1 MNVLNQYITFLK
13 EYKKLLERGVKDVL
27 NSNVSSNFI
36 WNDEID
42 SFINAG
48 ICESTLTEI
57 FTSKFKKHPLI
68 FSLEKPLKPNINIPS
83 KFVGIIEFNE
93 AKNKFESVN
102 DDEEELQGFQY
113 STEGKTEIEKLKK
126 FKKNKEVYS
135 KLYRAYNDIK
145 NDSNLEIVLSVGF
158 VQYSKLN
165 NNGNLSKT
173 NQHLFHF
180 PLSLDIDS
188 NNIVKISFSDLE
200 NPYADFFFLNN
211 TPIEKGELSKIIA
224 KFEKSIE
231 ENGYECIF
239 ENYFKDLIA
248 KSIQKISSNS
258 EFENSIYRPESDHF
272 REDYFKI
279 SFSPAINI
287 KQRKPRFFEKL
298 TDSIIK
304 YSEENEVEAQLFNL
318 LVRNPESSGNN
329 SYTKPNYFKD
339 ELFETHKAEAK
350 NLNGEEDFSVFFP
363 LAFNKEQKQIYE
375 NYLKNRLT
383 VVTGPP
389 GTGKSHTIVNILCSL
404 LAQGKRVLVTAQ
416 TDKALESLLDKI
428 PETFDDLI
436 FTKIQLETNQ
446 NRFSLEKSIG
456 NISKI
461 LTDNF
466 YLNVESKIEEL
477 DNLKAEYI
485 KLKSEIIQALEKEY
499 AQIRINDS
507 FNGLRSYQII
517 EKFESKDSREWNWIQ
532 DELTNDELSNFEL
545 IRQEILKYKELSDT
559 EIRYS
564 NSLDIDVP
572 TVLGKLEHFDFKNFL
587 LLQENYNQQLNH
599 LGLTEYSKD
608 EVLKIQL
615 DKIADITNEFSNSDI
630 VLKNIKG
637 IEQLQKQINSRIS
650 QENLTANK
658 TFSDFTQNGTKYLLD
673 IETYLSFTENG
684 KAGFLTRL
692 ANSNFKQVSY
702 LEQFTINGKKC
713 NNRSEILQLKSLI
726 ENLIIINNDFN
737 LLQQNGYSF
746 SFDDNSNLPE
756 KCKVLNEILKKV
768 EVNKNVVSQIQFNSD
783 FISLSEYSQVDL
795 FNIEE
800 LSRKAILLKRDF
812 EKLQNL
818 NDKLN
823 GKKQTLQNI
832 SIAIEQSTIKGIF
845 SEFLPVN
852 KIDDVQKFEQLKG
865 KFLETAKQIEIE
877 QTFIN
882 LKKSLK
888 NILPNT
894 FKSLKNVSNHYILKE
909 NFEFASANKF
919 IKQNEFIDLQKCKEE
934 LSFINKKIFQVK
946 CDILFDLAKSN
957 FKNKFGKDEVDAF
970 INLLEEYK
978 YNLSQSV
985 RKIRNQTQYQILTR
999 KNSIDIS
1006 KRLSCWVMKFNDVL
1020 NSVGSEPEIF
1030 DCIIV
1035 DEASQLDFNSLILS
1049 YYAENM
1055 IIVGDDKQTSPSSL
1069 TGADGNDFESIKN
1082 KHLKFL
1088 GANALHIKSDNS
1100 LFMLSKMVAGTSN
1113 LTLREHFRCVPEIIE
1128 FSKREFYDNSL
1139 RPLKQ
1144 INSNRLPPKATFFV
1158 ENAFTEDK
1166 IVHKEIEEI
1175 KKLLQ
1180 KILKDDQYANKS
1192 IGVVSLGLTKHT
1204 EKLKDIKEDLAN
1216 EFGKEKI
1223 DKHKLIIEDSPKF
1236 QGDERDVMIVS
1247 LGVALDFQKL
1257 KVNQNAKPR
1266 AIITDQDERKKI
1278 NVALSRAKEQMILFH
1293 SVKTEHLQ
1301 SNDFRNKILT
1311 FFNEEMKP
1319 IEPLKIDDYN
1329 IERFR
1334 HNVPEPFDSWFEYD
1348 IVKALIENGYSYIQ
1362 PQYKVK
1368 EDETFFNPRTEKE
1381 SRVNFKLDLVVHNNG
1396 KMIAIEC
1403 DGDPFHSLPEDVA
1416 YDIERQEF
1424 LERVGWKVYRVL
1436 YSAFKR
1442 NPLEEIEK
1450 IIDFIEKNTK
1460 KDKSIVIQQPIKV
1473 SENKLDDSQVDDNF
1487 ADISPIHQKKTKK
1500 DKSVINQQPVI
1511 VNETSENKL
1520 DDNEDDN
1527 SIVGS
1532 PLHISY
1538 IDKLENEIYK
1548 SNNGNPLKANDNNH
1562 KSIIDTREEDLEK
1575 SNQVDL
1581 FSDGSI
1587 LCYFNLFGN
1596 GKYKL
1601 QSAANY
1607 DALFSLPIYNTS
1619 KKGFLLQCY
1628 DNGCVNKV
1636 YIESLLEK
1644 KTDHLY
1650 SNGKYPT
1657 ANLIYC
1663 KIIEKDCLIG
1673 IKIKKRE
1680 DILFKIHRT
1689 INITNREQTHLKGY
1703 KVVYDKNFKLEY
1715 IILPNDLIEGAK
1727 RLVFESFAANGKS
1740 VYNKYYNEEWLN
1752 IKKFFPNLDKMI

>member
-27 NSNVSSNFI
+27 NSTVSSNFI
-36 WNDEID
+36 WIDEIEH
-42 SFINAG
+42 FIESG
-48 ICESTLTEI
+48 ICESTLIDI
-57 FTSKFKKHPLI
+57 FSSKFKRQSLV
-68 FSLEKPLKPNINIPS
+68 FSLQKPYKPNIQIPNR
-83 KFVGIIEFNE
+83 FLEIIEFDE
-93 AKNKFESVN
+93 AKNKFESIN
-102 DDEEELQGFQY
+102 GDEEELVGFQN
-113 STEGKTEIEKLKK
+113 STEGKIEIEKLKK
-126 FKKNKEVYS
+126 FKKNKETYS

-145 NDSNLEIVLSVGF
+145 NDSNLEIVLSLGF
-158 VQYSKLN
+158 IQYSKFN

-188 NNIVKISFSDLE
+188 NNVVKISFSDLE

-211 TPIEKGELSKIIA
+211 TPIEKEVLSNIIDRFEERITEL
-224 KFEKSIE
+224 
-231 ENGYECIF
+231 GYEYIF
-239 ENYFKDLIA
+239 ESEFKDLIA

-258 EFENSIYRPESDHF
+258 EFESSIYKPENDHF
-272 REDYFKI
+272 REDYFKVL
-279 SFSPAINI
+279 FSPAINI

-304 YSEENEVEAQLFNL
+304 HSEENEIEAKLFNL

-339 ELFETHKAEAK
+339 ELFETYKDKAK
-350 NLNGEEDFSVFFP
+350 SLNGEEDFSVFFP
-363 LAFNKEQKQIYE
+363 LPFNKEQKQIYE

-466 YLNVESKIEEL
+466 YLNVETKIEEL
-477 DNLKAEYI
+477 DNLKAEYV
-485 KLKSEIIQALEKEY
+485 KLKSEIIRALEKEY
-499 AQIRINDS
+499 LKYNLNDT
-507 FNGLRSYQII
+507 FKDLRAYQIV
-517 EKFESKDSREWNWIQ
+517 EKFESKESEEWNWIQ
-532 DELTNDELSNFEL
+532 DELSSEAISNFDV
-545 IRQEILKYKELSDT
+545 IKDEIFKYKQLVGT
-559 EIRYS
+559 EIRY
-564 NSLDIDVP
+564 NNVINIDIS
-572 TVLGKLEHFDFKNFL
+572 TILMNLEGFDFKNFL
-587 LLQENYNQQLNH
+587 SIQEQYIKQLNY
-599 LGLTEYSKD
+599 LGLNEYSKD
-608 EVLKIQL
+608 KVLKIQL
-615 DKIADITNEFSNSDI
+615 ENITKVANEFSNSDI
-630 VLKNIKG
+630 VLKNIK
-637 IEQLQKQINSRIS
+637 ELENLQKQINNRFT
-650 QENLTANK
+650 QENITVNKSFSNLTE
-658 TFSDFTQNGTKYLLD
+658 NGTKYLLD
-673 IETYLSFTENG
+673 IETYLSFAENG
-684 KAGFLTRL
+684 KAGFFTKLT
-692 ANSNFKQVSY
+692 NSNFKQVSY

-713 NNRSEILQLKSLI
+713 NTKTEILQLKSVI
-726 ENLIIINNDFN
+726 ENLIIISKNFT
-737 LLQQNGYSF
+737 LLKQNGFSF
-746 SFDDNSNLPE
+746 SYDDNSNLYE
-756 KCKVLNEILKKV
+756 KSLVLKEVLKKI
-768 EVNKNVVSQIQFNSD
+768 ETNKEVVSKIQFNAD
-783 FISLSEYSQVDL
+783 FINFSEYTQINL
-795 FNIEE
+795 FDIDN
-800 LSRKAILLKRDF
+800 LSKKAISFKDDIDKLGRINHQLIEKLEVLKNIDSIIQQSLLKN
-812 EKLQNL
+812 E
-818 NDKLN
+818 
-823 GKKQTLQNI
+823 
-832 SIAIEQSTIKGIF
+832 F
-845 SEFLPVN
+845 SKFLPVE
-852 KIDDVQKFEQLKG
+852 KIENVQDFELLKN
-865 KFLETAKQIEIE
+865 KFLEIGNQIEIE
-877 QTFIN
+877 QTFLN
-882 LKKSLK
+882 LKKYFRDL
-888 NILPNT
+888 LPNT
-894 FKSLKNVSNHYILKE
+894 FDSLNNVPNHYILKE
-909 NFEFASANKF
+909 NFEYAFANKF

-946 CDILFDLAKSN
+946 CDILFDLARSN
-957 FKNKFGKDEVDAF
+957 FKNKFEKDEVDAF
-970 INLLEEYK
+970 INLLEAYK

-1020 NSVGSEPEIF
+1020 NSVGNEPEIF

-1144 INSNRLPPKATFFV
+1144 INSNRLNPKETFFV
-1158 ENAFTEDK
+1158 KDAFAEEK
-1166 IVHKEIEEI
+1166 IVHKEVQEI
-1175 KKLLQ
+1175 KKFLQ
-1180 KILKDDQYANKS
+1180 RILNDDQYANKT
-1192 IGVVSLGLTKHT
+1192 IGVVSLGTVNHT

-1257 KVNQNAKPR
+1257 KENQNAKPR
-1266 AIITDQDERKKI
+1266 AIISSQDEFKKI

-1293 SVKTEHLQ
+1293 SVKSEHLQ
-1301 SNDFRNKILT
+1301 SNDFRNRILT
-1311 FFNEEMKP
+1311 FFNDEVKP
-1319 IEPLKIDDYN
+1319 IQPLQIDDYN
-1329 IERFR
+1329 IVRFR

-1348 IVKALIENGYSYIQ
+1348 IAKALIKNGYSYIQ
-1362 PQYKVK
+1362 PQYNVK
-1368 EDETFFNPRTEKE
+1368 EPELFYNHKLGKQ
-1381 SRVNFKLDLVVHNNG
+1381 VYINFKIDLVVHNNG

-1442 NPLEEIEK
+1442 SPQEEIEK

-1460 KDKSIVIQQPIKV
+1460 KDNSLIIQQSIQVREV
-1473 SENKLDDSQVDDNF
+1473 SENEYDDYEEADDNF
-1487 ADISPIHQKKTKK
+1487 
-1500 DKSVINQQPVI
+1500 SVH
-1511 VNETSENKL
+1511 K
-1520 DDNEDDN
+1520 
-1527 SIVGS
+1527 
-1532 PLHISY
+1532 SY
-1538 IDKLENEIYK
+1538 IDILEDEIHIPNNRNI
-1548 SNNGNPLKANDNNH
+1548 SNGSINNH
-1562 KSIIDTREEDLEK
+1562 RHKSFIDTIEEDLAK

-1581 FSDGSI
+1581 FSDETKI
-1587 LCYFNLFGN
+1587 LCYFNLFN
-1596 GKYKL
+1596 DNTYKI
-1601 QSAANY
+1601 QEIADESS
-1607 DALFSLPIYNTS
+1607 LFSLPIEEKYKN
-1619 KKGFLLQCY
+1619 GFLLQCY
-1628 DNGCVNKV
+1628 DNGRINKV
-1636 YIESLLEK
+1636 YVKSILDK
-1644 KTDHLY
+1644 RMDYHY
-1650 SNGKYPT
+1650 SNGKNPNAKILYLK
-1657 ANLIYC
+1657 LIEEDS
-1663 KIIEKDCLIG
+1663 IIAL
-1673 IKIKKRE
+1673 KIKRDE
-1680 DILFKIHRT
+1680 ETFFKAHKTERIS
-1689 INITNREQTHLKGY
+1689 NRELLHLQGY
-1703 KVVYDKNFKLEY
+1703 KVVYQNADSIEY
-1715 IILPNDLIEGAK
+1715 KILPKNIYQDIQ
-1727 RLVFESFAANGKS
+1727 RLVFTSFTAEGKS
-1740 VYNKYYNEEWLN
+1740 VFNNYYENEWNIIKRFIPKLN
-1752 IKKFFPNLDKMI
+1752 E

>member
-36 WNDEID
+36 WNNEVD
-42 SFINAG
+42 SFIDAG
-48 ICESTLTEI
+48 ICESTLPNI
-57 FTSKFKKHPLI
+57 FTSKFAKQALI
-68 FSLEKPLKPNINIPS
+68 FSLEKPLKPNICIPN
-83 KFVGIIEFNE
+83 KFIGIIEFDE
-93 AKNKFESVN
+93 AKNKFESLN
-102 DDEEELQGFQY
+102 GDDEELQGFQS

-188 NNIVKISFSDLE
+188 NNVVKISFSELE

-211 TPIEKGELSKIIA
+211 TPIEKEVLSNIIDRFDERITEL
-224 KFEKSIE
+224 
-231 ENGYECIF
+231 GYEFVF
-239 ENYFKDLIA
+239 ENDFKELIS

-304 YSEENEVEAQLFNL
+304 HSEENEIEAKLFNL

-339 ELFETHKAEAK
+339 ELFETYKDKAK
-350 NLNGEEDFSVFFP
+350 SLNGEEDFSVFFP
-363 LAFNKEQKQIYE
+363 LPFNKEQKQIYE

-428 PETFDDLI
+428 PEIFDDLI

-466 YLNVESKIEEL
+466 HLNVESKIEEL

-485 KLKSEIIQALEKEY
+485 NLKSKIIQALEKEY
-499 AQIRINDS
+499 TQIRINDS
-507 FNGLRSYQII
+507 FNGLRAYQIV
-517 EKFESKDSREWNWIQ
+517 EKFESKNSEEWNWIQ

-559 EIRYS
+559 KIRYS
-564 NSLDIDVP
+564 NSLNIDIS
-572 TVLGKLEHFDFKNFL
+572 TVLDELENFDFKNFL
-587 LLQENYNQQLNH
+587 TLQENYNKQLNH
-599 LGLTEYSKD
+599 LRLTEHSKD
-608 EVLKIQL
+608 KVLKIKL
-615 DKIADITNEFSNSDI
+615 EKVIDIASEFSTSDI
-630 VLKNIKG
+630 VLKNIKEL
-637 IEQLQKQINSRIS
+637 EQLQKQINTHIS

-658 TFSDFTQNGTKYLLD
+658 TFSDLTLNGTKYLLD
-673 IETYLSFTENG
+673 IETYLSFAENG
-684 KAGFLTRL
+684 KAGILTRL

-702 LEQFTINGKKC
+702 LEYFTINGKKC
-713 NNRSEILQLKSLI
+713 NNKTEILQLKSLI
-726 ENLIIINNDFN
+726 ENLIVINNNFN
-737 LLQQNGYSF
+737 LLNQNGYLF
-746 SFDDNSNLPE
+746 SFNDNSNLLE
-756 KCKVLNEILKKV
+756 KCKVLNDVLKKV
-768 EVNKNVVSQIQFNSD
+768 EINKNVVSKIQFDSD
-783 FISLSEYSQVDL
+783 FINLSEYCQINL
-795 FNIEE
+795 FNIDE
-800 LSRKAILLKRDF
+800 LSRKAILLKEDF
-812 EKLQNL
+812 EKLQDL
-818 NDKLN
+818 NNKLTEQ
-823 GKKQTLQNI
+823 KQMLQNI
-832 SIAIEQSTIKGIF
+832 DSIIEQSTIKEIL
-845 SEFLPVN
+845 SNFLPVN
-852 KIDDVQKFEQLKG
+852 KIVDVQKFEQLKS
-865 KFLETAKQIEIE
+865 KFLEIGKQIEIE

-882 LKKSLK
+882 LKKYLK
-888 NILPNT
+888 NLLPNT
-894 FKSLKNVSNHYILKE
+894 FDSLNNVPNHYILKE
-909 NFEFASANKF
+909 NFEYAFANKF

-957 FKNKFGKDEVDAF
+957 FKNKFEKDEVDAF
-970 INLLEEYK
+970 INLLEAYK

-1020 NSVGSEPEIF
+1020 NSVGNEPEIF

-1035 DEASQLDFNSLILS
+1035 DEASQLDFNSLILG

-1144 INSNRLPPKATFFV
+1144 INSNRLNPKETFFV
-1158 ENAFTEDK
+1158 KDAFAEDK
-1166 IVHKEIEEI
+1166 IVHKEVQEI
-1175 KKLLQ
+1175 KKFLQ
-1180 KILKDDQYANKS
+1180 RILNDDQYANKS
-1192 IGVVSLGLTKHT
+1192 IGVVSLGTVNHT

-1257 KVNQNAKPR
+1257 KENQNAKPR
-1266 AIITDQDERKKI
+1266 AIISNQDEFKKI

-1293 SVKTEHLQ
+1293 SVKSEHLQ
-1301 SNDFRNKILT
+1301 SNDFRNRILT
-1311 FFNEEMKP
+1311 FFNDEVKP
-1319 IEPLKIDDYN
+1319 IQPLQIDDHN

-1348 IVKALIENGYSYIQ
+1348 IAKALIKNGYSYIQ
-1362 PQYKVK
+1362 PQYNVK
-1368 EDETFFNPRTEKE
+1368 EPELFYNHKLGKQ
-1381 SRVNFKLDLVVHNNG
+1381 VYINFQIDLVVHNNG

-1424 LERVGWKVYRVL
+1424 LERVGWNVYRVL

-1442 NPLEEIEK
+1442 SPQEEIEK

-1460 KDKSIVIQQPIKV
+1460 KDNSIIIQQSIQVREV
-1473 SENKLDDSQVDDNF
+1473 SENEFDDYEE
-1487 ADISPIHQKKTKK
+1487 A
-1500 DKSVINQQPVI
+1500 
-1511 VNETSENKL
+1511 
-1520 DDNEDDN
+1520 DDN
-1527 SIVGS
+1527 SFV
-1532 PLHISY
+1532 HKSY
-1538 IDKLENEIYK
+1538 IDILEDEIHIPNNRNI
-1548 SNNGNPLKANDNNH
+1548 SNGSINNH
-1562 KSIIDTREEDLEK
+1562 RHKSFIDTIEEDLAE

-1581 FSDGSI
+1581 FSDETKI
-1587 LCYFNLFGN
+1587 LCYFNLFN
-1596 GKYKL
+1596 DNTYKI
-1601 QSAANY
+1601 QEVADESS
-1607 DALFSLPIYNTS
+1607 LFSLPIEEKYKN
-1619 KKGFLLQCY
+1619 GFLLQCY
-1628 DNGCVNKV
+1628 DNGRINKV
-1636 YIESLLEK
+1636 YVKSILDK
-1644 KTDHLY
+1644 RMDYHY
-1650 SNGKYPT
+1650 SNGKNPNAKILYLK
-1657 ANLIYC
+1657 LIEEDS
-1663 KIIEKDCLIG
+1663 IIAL
-1673 IKIKKRE
+1673 KIKRDKE
-1680 DILFKIHRT
+1680 TVFKAHKTERIS
-1689 INITNREQTHLKGY
+1689 NRELLHLQGY
-1703 KVVYDKNFKLEY
+1703 KVVYQNTDSIEY
-1715 IILPNDLIEGAK
+1715 KILPKNIYQDIQ
-1727 RLVFESFAANGKS
+1727 RLVFTSFTAEGKS
-1740 VYNKYYNEEWLN
+1740 VFNNYYENEWNIIKQFIPKLN
-1752 IKKFFPNLDKMI
+1752 E

>member
-36 WNDEID
+36 WNNEVD
-42 SFINAG
+42 SFIDAG
-48 ICESTLTEI
+48 ICESTLPNI
-57 FTSKFKKHPLI
+57 FTSKFAKQALI
-68 FSLEKPLKPNINIPS
+68 FSLEKPLKPNICIPN
-83 KFVGIIEFNE
+83 KFIGIIEFDE
-93 AKNKFESVN
+93 AKNKFESLN
-102 DDEEELQGFQY
+102 GDDEELQGFQS

-188 NNIVKISFSDLE
+188 NNVVKISFSELE

-211 TPIEKGELSKIIA
+211 TPIEKEVLSNIIDRFDERITEL
-224 KFEKSIE
+224 
-231 ENGYECIF
+231 GYEFVF
-239 ENYFKDLIA
+239 ENDFKELIS

-304 YSEENEVEAQLFNL
+304 HSEENEIEAKLFNL

-339 ELFETHKAEAK
+339 ELFETYKDKAK
-350 NLNGEEDFSVFFP
+350 SLNGEEDFSVFFP
-363 LAFNKEQKQIYE
+363 LPFNKEQKQIYE

-428 PETFDDLI
+428 PEIFDDLI

-466 YLNVESKIEEL
+466 HLNVESKIEEL

-485 KLKSEIIQALEKEY
+485 NLKSKIIQALEKEY
-499 AQIRINDS
+499 TQIRINDS
-507 FNGLRSYQII
+507 FNGLRAYQIV
-517 EKFESKDSREWNWIQ
+517 EKFESKNSEEWNWIQ

-559 EIRYS
+559 KIRYS
-564 NSLDIDVP
+564 NSLNIDIS
-572 TVLGKLEHFDFKNFL
+572 TVLDELENFDFKNFL
-587 LLQENYNQQLNH
+587 TLQENYNKQLNH
-599 LGLTEYSKD
+599 LRLTEHSKD
-608 EVLKIQL
+608 KVLKIKL
-615 DKIADITNEFSNSDI
+615 EKVIDIASEFSTSDI
-630 VLKNIKG
+630 VLKNIKEL
-637 IEQLQKQINSRIS
+637 EQLQKQINTHIS

-658 TFSDFTQNGTKYLLD
+658 TFSDLTLNGTKYLLD
-673 IETYLSFTENG
+673 IETYLSFAENG
-684 KAGFLTRL
+684 KAGILTRL

-702 LEQFTINGKKC
+702 LEYFTINGKKC
-713 NNRSEILQLKSLI
+713 NNKTEILQLKSLI
-726 ENLIIINNDFN
+726 ENLIVINNNFN
-737 LLQQNGYSF
+737 LLNQNGYLF
-746 SFDDNSNLPE
+746 SFDDNSNLLE
-756 KCKVLNEILKKV
+756 KCKVLNDVLKKV
-768 EVNKNVVSQIQFNSD
+768 EINKNVVSKIQFDSD
-783 FISLSEYSQVDL
+783 FINLSEYCQINL
-795 FNIEE
+795 FNIDE
-800 LSRKAILLKRDF
+800 LSRKAILLKEDF
-812 EKLQNL
+812 EKLQDL
-818 NDKLN
+818 NNKLTEQ
-823 GKKQTLQNI
+823 KQMLQNI
-832 SIAIEQSTIKGIF
+832 DSIIEQSTIKEIL
-845 SEFLPVN
+845 SNFLPVN
-852 KIDDVQKFEQLKG
+852 KIDDVQKFEQLKS
-865 KFLETAKQIEIE
+865 KFLEIGKQIEIE

-882 LKKSLK
+882 LKKYLK
-888 NILPNT
+888 NLLPNT
-894 FKSLKNVSNHYILKE
+894 FDSLNNVPNHYILKE
-909 NFEFASANKF
+909 NFEYAFANKF

-957 FKNKFGKDEVDAF
+957 FKNKFEKDEVDAF
-970 INLLEEYK
+970 INLLEAYK

-1020 NSVGSEPEIF
+1020 NSVGNEPEIF

-1035 DEASQLDFNSLILS
+1035 DEASQLDFNSLILG

-1144 INSNRLPPKATFFV
+1144 INSNRLNPKETFFV
-1158 ENAFTEDK
+1158 KDAFAEDK
-1166 IVHKEIEEI
+1166 IVHKEVQEI
-1175 KKLLQ
+1175 KKFLQ
-1180 KILKDDQYANKS
+1180 RILNDDQYANKS
-1192 IGVVSLGLTKHT
+1192 IGVVSLGTVNHT

-1257 KVNQNAKPR
+1257 KENQNAKPR
-1266 AIITDQDERKKI
+1266 AIISNQDEFKKI

-1293 SVKTEHLQ
+1293 SVKSEHLQ
-1301 SNDFRNKILT
+1301 SNDFRNRILT
-1311 FFNEEMKP
+1311 FFNDEVKP
-1319 IEPLKIDDYN
+1319 IQPLQIDDHN

-1348 IVKALIENGYSYIQ
+1348 IAKALIKNGYSYIQ
-1362 PQYKVK
+1362 PQYNVK
-1368 EDETFFNPRTEKE
+1368 EPELFYNHKLGKQ
-1381 SRVNFKLDLVVHNNG
+1381 VYINFQIDLVVHNNG

-1403 DGDPFHSLPEDVA
+1403 DGDPFHSLPVDVA

-1424 LERVGWKVYRVL
+1424 LERVGWNVYRVL

-1442 NPLEEIEK
+1442 SPQEEIEK

-1460 KDKSIVIQQPIKV
+1460 KDNSIIIQQSIQVREV
-1473 SENKLDDSQVDDNF
+1473 SENEFDDYEE
-1487 ADISPIHQKKTKK
+1487 A
-1500 DKSVINQQPVI
+1500 
-1511 VNETSENKL
+1511 
-1520 DDNEDDN
+1520 DDN
-1527 SIVGS
+1527 SFV
-1532 PLHISY
+1532 HKSY
-1538 IDKLENEIYK
+1538 IDILEDEIHIPNNRNI
-1548 SNNGNPLKANDNNH
+1548 SNGSINNH
-1562 KSIIDTREEDLEK
+1562 RHKSFIDTIEEDLAE

-1581 FSDGSI
+1581 FSDETKI
-1587 LCYFNLFGN
+1587 LCYFNLFN
-1596 GKYKL
+1596 DNTYKI
-1601 QSAANY
+1601 QEVADESS
-1607 DALFSLPIYNTS
+1607 LFSLPIEEKYKN
-1619 KKGFLLQCY
+1619 GFLLQCY
-1628 DNGCVNKV
+1628 DNGRINKV
-1636 YIESLLEK
+1636 YVKSILDK
-1644 KTDHLY
+1644 RMDYHY
-1650 SNGKYPT
+1650 SNGKNPNAKILYLK
-1657 ANLIYC
+1657 LIEEDS
-1663 KIIEKDCLIG
+1663 IIAL
-1673 IKIKKRE
+1673 KIKRDKE
-1680 DILFKIHRT
+1680 TVFKAHKTERIS
-1689 INITNREQTHLKGY
+1689 NRELLHLQGY
-1703 KVVYDKNFKLEY
+1703 KVVYQNTDSIEY
-1715 IILPNDLIEGAK
+1715 KILPKNIYQDIQ
-1727 RLVFESFAANGKS
+1727 RLVFTSFTAEGKS
-1740 VYNKYYNEEWLN
+1740 VFNNYYENEWNIIKQFIPKLN
-1752 IKKFFPNLDKMI
+1752 E

>member
-1 MNVLNQYITFLK
+1 MNVLNQYIAFLK

-27 NSNVSSNFI
+27 NSTVSSNFI
-36 WNDEID
+36 WNNEID
-42 SFINAG
+42 TFINAG
-48 ICESTLTEI
+48 ICESTLTDI
-57 FTSKFKKHPLI
+57 FTSKFTKQSLI
-68 FSLEKPLKPNINIPS
+68 FSLEKPLKPNINIPY
-83 KFVGIIEFNE
+83 KFAEIIKFDE
-93 AKNKFESVN
+93 AKNKFESIN
-102 DDEEELQGFQY
+102 DNEEEILDFQS
-113 STEGKTEIEKLKK
+113 STEGKVEIEKLKK

-188 NNIVKISFSDLE
+188 NNVVKISFSDLE

-211 TPIEKGELSKIIA
+211 TPIEKEVLSNIIDRFEERITEL
-224 KFEKSIE
+224 
-231 ENGYECIF
+231 GYEFIF
-239 ENYFKDLIA
+239 ENDFKDLIA
-248 KSIQKISSNS
+248 KALQKISSNS
-258 EFENSIYRPESDHF
+258 DFENTIYRPERDYF

-279 SFSPAINI
+279 SFSPSINI

-304 YSEENEVEAQLFNL
+304 YSEENEVEAKLFNL

-329 SYTKPNYFKD
+329 SYTKSNYFKD
-339 ELFETHKAEAK
+339 ELFETHKAK
-350 NLNGEEDFSVFFP
+350 TQNLNGEEDFSVFFP
-363 LAFNKEQKQIYE
+363 LPFNKEQKQIYE

-461 LTDNF
+461 LTDSF

-477 DNLKAEYI
+477 DSLKAEYI

-499 AQIRINDS
+499 TQVKINDS
-507 FNGLRSYQII
+507 FDGLRAYQIV
-517 EKFESKDSREWNWIQ
+517 EKFESKNPEEWNWIQ
-532 DELTNDELSNFEL
+532 DELTDEELSNFEL
-545 IRQEILKYKELSDT
+545 IRQEILKFKQLSDT

-564 NSLDIDVP
+564 NSLDIDIS
-572 TVLGKLEHFDFKNFL
+572 TVLDKLENFDFKNFL
-587 LLQENYNQQLNH
+587 LLQENYTKQLNH
-599 LGLTEYSKD
+599 LGLTEFSKD
-608 EVLKIQL
+608 KVLKIKL
-615 DKIADITNEFSNSDI
+615 EKIREIASEFSTSDI
-630 VLKNIKG
+630 VLKNIKEL
-637 IEQLQKQINSRIS
+637 EQIQKQINSHIS
-650 QENLTANK
+650 QENRTANK
-658 TFSDFTQNGTKYLLD
+658 TFSDLVQNGTKYLLD
-673 IETYLSFTENG
+673 IETYLSFAENG

-692 ANSNFKQVSY
+692 ANSNFKQVLY

-713 NNRSEILQLKSLI
+713 NNKNEILQLKSLI
-726 ENLIIINNDFN
+726 EDLVIVNNNFN
-737 LLQQNGYSF
+737 LLKQNGYLF
-746 SFDDNSNLPE
+746 SFDDNSNLIE
-756 KCKVLNEILKKV
+756 KYKVLNDVLKKV
-768 EVNKNVVSQIQFNSD
+768 EINKNVVSQIQFNSD
-783 FISLSEYSQVDL
+783 FINLSEYSQINL
-795 FNIEE
+795 FNIDE
-800 LSRKAILLKRDF
+800 LARKAILLKDDF

-818 NDKLN
+818 NNKLN
-823 GKKQTLQNI
+823 EQKQVLQNI
-832 SIAIEQSTIKGIF
+832 DNVIEQSTIKVIF

-852 KIDDVQKFEQLKG
+852 KIVDVQKFEHIKI
-865 KFLETAKQIEIE
+865 KFLEIGKQIEIE

-882 LKKSLK
+882 LKKYLNK
-888 NILPNT
+888 LIPNT
-894 FKSLKNVSNHYILKE
+894 FDSLNKVSNHYISKE
-909 NFEFASANKF
+909 NFEYASANEF
-919 IKQNEFIDLQKCKEE
+919 IKQAEFIDLQKCKEE
-934 LSFINKKIFQVK
+934 LSFINKKIFQIK

-957 FKNKFGKDEVDAF
+957 FKNKFEKDEVDSF

-1020 NSVGSEPEIF
+1020 NSVGKEPEIF
-1030 DCIIV
+1030 DCVIV

-1100 LFMLSKMVAGTSN
+1100 LFMLSKMIAGTSN

-1144 INSNRLPPKATFFV
+1144 INSNRLPPKETFFV
-1158 ENAFTEDK
+1158 QDAFTEDK
-1166 IVHKEIEEI
+1166 IVHKEIQEI
-1175 KKLLQ
+1175 KKFLQ
-1180 KILKDDQYANKS
+1180 RILKDDQYANKS
-1192 IGVVSLGLTKHT
+1192 IGVVSLGTVNHT

-1257 KVNQNAKPR
+1257 KDNQNAKPR
-1266 AIITDQDERKKI
+1266 AIISSQDEFKKI
-1278 NVALSRAKEQMILFH
+1278 NVALSRAREQMILFH
-1293 SVKTEHLQ
+1293 SVKSEHLQ
-1301 SNDFRNKILT
+1301 SSDFRNKILT
-1311 FFNEEMKP
+1311 FFNDEVKL
-1319 IEPLKIDDYN
+1319 IAPLQIDDYI

-1348 IVKALIENGYSYIQ
+1348 ITKSLIENGYSYIQ
-1362 PQYKVK
+1362 PQYNVK
-1368 EDETFFNPRTEKE
+1368 ESELFYNHKLGKQ
-1381 SRVNFKLDLVVHNNG
+1381 VYINFKIDLVVHNNG

-1442 NPLEEIEK
+1442 SPKEEIEK
-1450 IIDFIEKNTK
+1450 IINYIERNTK
-1460 KDKSIVIQQPIKV
+1460 KDNSIIIQQSDVDNV
-1473 SENKLDDSQVDDNF
+1473 SENDFDDYEEVDDNSS
-1487 ADISPIHQKKTKK
+1487 DIL
-1500 DKSVINQQPVI
+1500 PV
-1511 VNETSENKL
+1511 
-1520 DDNEDDN
+1520 
-1527 SIVGS
+1527 
-1532 PLHISY
+1532 
-1538 IDKLENEIYK
+1538 
-1548 SNNGNPLKANDNNH
+1548 H
-1562 KSIIDTREEDLEK
+1562 KSYNDLLEDEVYTSNSSIQSNDSVNKHRHKSFIDLIEEDLEG

-1581 FSDGSI
+1581 FSSESKI
-1587 LCYFNLFGN
+1587 LCYFNLFN
-1596 GKYKL
+1596 DNSYKIQEYSDESSL
-1601 QSAANY
+1601 Y
-1607 DALFSLPIYNTS
+1607 SLPIEEKYKN
-1619 KKGFLLQCY
+1619 GFLLQCY
-1628 DNGCVNKV
+1628 DNGHINKV
-1636 YIESLLEK
+1636 YVKSILDK
-1644 KTDHLY
+1644 RINYHY
-1650 SNGKYPT
+1650 SNGKNPNAKVLYLK
-1657 ANLIYC
+1657 LIEEDS
-1663 KIIEKDCLIG
+1663 IISL
-1673 IKIKKRE
+1673 KIKRGSE
-1680 DILFKIHRT
+1680 TVFKAHKTEKIS
-1689 INITNREQTHLKGY
+1689 NRELLHLQGY
-1703 KVVYDKNFKLEY
+1703 KVVYQNVDSIEYKVLPKN
-1715 IILPNDLIEGAK
+1715 ISQNIQRLI
-1727 RLVFESFAANGKS
+1727 FTSFTAEGKS
-1740 VYNKYYNEEWLN
+1740 VWNNYYENEWNIIKRFIPQLN
-1752 IKKFFPNLDKMI
+1752 E

>member
-36 WNDEID
+36 WNNEIE
-42 SFINAG
+42 SFINAN
-48 ICESTLTEI
+48 ICESSLTEI
-57 FTSKFKKHPLI
+57 FTSKFKRQPLI
-68 FSLEKPLKPNINIPS
+68 FSLEKPLKPNIKIPN
-83 KFVGIIEFNE
+83 KFIGVIEFDE
-93 AKNKFESVN
+93 AKNKFESI
-102 DDEEELQGFQY
+102 DDVEEELQVFQN
-113 STEGKTEIEKLKK
+113 SAEGKIEVEKLKK

-158 VQYSKLN
+158 IQYSKLN

-188 NNIVKISFSDLE
+188 TNVVKISLSDLE

-211 TPIEKGELSKIIA
+211 TPIEKEVLSNIIDRFEERITEL
-224 KFEKSIE
+224 
-231 ENGYECIF
+231 GYEYIF
-239 ENYFKDLIA
+239 ENDFKDLIA
-248 KSIQKISSNS
+248 KSVQKISSNS
-258 EFENSIYRPESDHF
+258 EFENTIYKPESDHF

-279 SFSPAINI
+279 SFSPSINI

-304 YSEENEVEAQLFNL
+304 YSEENEIKAKLFNL

-339 ELFETHKAEAK
+339 ELFETHKAKTK

-363 LAFNKEQKQIYE
+363 LPFNKEQKQIYE

-461 LTDNF
+461 LTDSF
-466 YLNVESKIEEL
+466 YLNIESKIEEL
-477 DNLKAEYI
+477 DSLKAEYI

-499 AQIRINDS
+499 TQVKINDS
-507 FNGLRSYQII
+507 FDGLRAYQIV
-517 EKFESKDSREWNWIQ
+517 EKFESKNAEEWNWIQ
-532 DELTNDELSNFEL
+532 DELSNEKLSDFEL

-564 NSLDIDVP
+564 NSLGIDVS
-572 TVLGKLEHFDFKNFL
+572 TVLDKLENFDFKNFL
-587 LLQENYNQQLNH
+587 LLQENYNRQLNH

-608 EVLKIQL
+608 KVLKIQL
-615 DKIADITNEFSNSDI
+615 DKIREIASEFSNSDI
-630 VLKNIKG
+630 VLKNIKEL
-637 IEQLQKQINSRIS
+637 EQLQKQINSRIS
-650 QENLTANK
+650 QENQTANK
-658 TFSDFTQNGTKYLLD
+658 TFSDLVQNGTKYLLD
-673 IETYLSFTENG
+673 IETYLSFAENG

-713 NNRSEILQLKSLI
+713 NSKTEILQLKSLI
-726 ENLIIINNDFN
+726 ENLVIINNNFN
-737 LLQQNGYSF
+737 LLKQNGYSF
-746 SFDDNSNLPE
+746 SFDDNSNLLE
-756 KCKVLNEILKKV
+756 KCKVLNDVLEKV
-768 EVNKNVVSQIQFNSD
+768 EINKNVVSQIQFNSD
-783 FISLSEYSQVDL
+783 FINLSEYSQINL
-795 FNIEE
+795 FNIDE
-800 LSRKAILLKRDF
+800 LARKAILLKEDF
-812 EKLQNL
+812 GKLQNL

-823 GKKQTLQNI
+823 DQKQILQNI
-832 SIAIEQSTIKGIF
+832 DNVIEQSTIKGIF

-852 KIDDVQKFEQLKG
+852 KIDDVQKFEHIKI
-865 KFLETAKQIEIE
+865 KFLEIGKQIEIE

-882 LKKSLK
+882 LKKYLNKLLPHTFGSL
-888 NILPNT
+888 N
-894 FKSLKNVSNHYILKE
+894 NVSNHFISKE
-909 NFEFASANKF
+909 NFEYASANEF
-919 IKQNEFIDLQKCKEE
+919 IKQTEFIDLQKCKEE
-934 LSFINKKIFQVK
+934 LSFINKKIFQIK
-946 CDILFDLAKSN
+946 CEILFDLAKSN
-957 FKNKFGKDEVDAF
+957 FKNKFDNDEIDAF

-1020 NSVGSEPEIF
+1020 NSVGNEPEIF

-1055 IIVGDDKQTSPSSL
+1055 IIVGDDKQTSPSGL

-1100 LFMLSKMVAGTSN
+1100 LFMLSKMIAGTSN

-1144 INSNRLPPKATFFV
+1144 INSNRLPPKETFFV
-1158 ENAFTEDK
+1158 KDAFTEDK
-1166 IVHKEIEEI
+1166 IVHKEIQEI
-1175 KKLLQ
+1175 KKFLQ
-1180 KILKDDQYANKS
+1180 RILNDNQYANKS
-1192 IGVVSLGLTKHT
+1192 IGVVSLGTVNHT

-1257 KVNQNAKPR
+1257 KENQNAKPR
-1266 AIITDQDERKKI
+1266 AIISSQDEFKKI

-1301 SNDFRNKILT
+1301 SNDFRNKILI
-1311 FFNEEMKP
+1311 FFNDEVKP
-1319 IEPLKIDDYN
+1319 IAPLNIDDYN

-1348 IVKALIENGYSYIQ
+1348 ITKSLIENGYSYIQ
-1362 PQYKVK
+1362 PQYNVK
-1368 EDETFFNPRTEKE
+1368 EAELFYNHKLGKQ
-1381 SRVNFKLDLVVHNNG
+1381 VYINFKIDLVVHNNG

-1442 NPLEEIEK
+1442 SPQEEIGK
-1450 IIDFIEKNTK
+1450 IINYIETNTK
-1460 KDKSIVIQQPIKV
+1460 KDNSIIIQKSVESNKD
-1473 SENKLDDSQVDDNF
+1473 SENDFDDYEDVDDNST
-1487 ADISPIHQKKTKK
+1487 DIL
-1500 DKSVINQQPVI
+1500 PVH
-1511 VNETSENKL
+1511 K
-1520 DDNEDDN
+1520 
-1527 SIVGS
+1527 
-1532 PLHISY
+1532 SY
-1538 IDKLENEIYK
+1538 IDVLEDEIYT
-1548 SNNGNPLKANDNNH
+1548 SNSSIQSNGNVNNH
-1562 KSIIDTREEDLEK
+1562 RHKSFIDMIEEDLEE

-1581 FSDGSI
+1581 FSAESKI
-1587 LCYFNLFGN
+1587 LCYFNLFDDN
-1596 GKYKL
+1596 SYKI
-1601 QSAANY
+1601 QQHS
-1607 DALFSLPIYNTS
+1607 DESSLFSLPIEEKYKS
-1619 KKGFLLQCY
+1619 GFLLQCY
-1628 DNGCVNKV
+1628 DNGHINKV
-1636 YIESLLEK
+1636 YVKSILDK
-1644 KTDHLY
+1644 RINYHY
-1650 SNGKYPT
+1650 SNGKNPNAKILYLK
-1657 ANLIYC
+1657 LIEEDS
-1663 KIIEKDCLIG
+1663 IISL
-1673 IKIKKRE
+1673 KIKRGLE
-1680 DILFKIHRT
+1680 TVFKAHKTEKIS
-1689 INITNREQTHLKGY
+1689 NRELLHLQGY
-1703 KVVYDKNFKLEY
+1703 KVVYQKADNIEY
-1715 IILPNDLIEGAK
+1715 KILPKNIYEDIQ
-1727 RLVFESFAANGKS
+1727 RLVFTSFTAEGKS
-1740 VYNKYYNEEWLN
+1740 VYNNYYENEWN
-1752 IKKFFPNLDKMI
+1752 IIKQFIPKLSE

>member
-27 NSNVSSNFI
+27 NSSVSSNFI
-36 WNDEID
+36 WNNEID
-42 SFINAG
+42 TFINAG
-48 ICESTLTEI
+48 ICESTLTDI
-57 FTSKFKKHPLI
+57 FTSKFKKQSLI
-68 FSLEKPLKPNINIPS
+68 FSLEKPLKPNISIPY
-83 KFVGIIEFNE
+83 KFAKIIKFDE
-93 AKNKFESVN
+93 AKNKFESIN
-102 DDEEELQGFQY
+102 DNEEEILDFQS
-113 STEGKTEIEKLKK
+113 STEGKVEIENLKK

-188 NNIVKISFSDLE
+188 NNVVKISFSDLE

-211 TPIEKGELSKIIA
+211 TPIEKEVLSNIIDRFEERITEL
-224 KFEKSIE
+224 
-231 ENGYECIF
+231 GYEFIF
-239 ENYFKDLIA
+239 ENDFKDLIA
-248 KSIQKISSNS
+248 KALQKISSNS
-258 EFENSIYRPESDHF
+258 DFENTIYRPERDYF

-279 SFSPAINI
+279 SFSPSINI

-304 YSEENEVEAQLFNL
+304 YSEENEVEAKLFNL

-329 SYTKPNYFKD
+329 SYTKSNYFKD
-339 ELFETHKAEAK
+339 ELFETHKAK
-350 NLNGEEDFSVFFP
+350 TQNLNGEEDFSVFFP
-363 LAFNKEQKQIYE
+363 LPFNKEQKQIYE

-461 LTDNF
+461 LTDSF

-477 DNLKAEYI
+477 DSLKAEYI

-499 AQIRINDS
+499 TQVKINDS
-507 FNGLRSYQII
+507 FDGLRAYQIV
-517 EKFESKDSREWNWIQ
+517 EKFESKNPEEWNWIQ
-532 DELTNDELSNFEL
+532 DELTDEELSNFEL
-545 IRQEILKYKELSDT
+545 IRQEILKFKQLSDT

-564 NSLDIDVP
+564 NSLDIDIS
-572 TVLGKLEHFDFKNFL
+572 TVLDKLENFDFKNFL
-587 LLQENYNQQLNH
+587 LLQENYTKQLNH
-599 LGLTEYSKD
+599 LGLTEFSKD
-608 EVLKIQL
+608 KVLKIKL
-615 DKIADITNEFSNSDI
+615 EKIREIASEFSTSDI
-630 VLKNIKG
+630 VLKNIKEL
-637 IEQLQKQINSRIS
+637 EQIQKQINSHIS
-650 QENLTANK
+650 QENRTANK
-658 TFSDFTQNGTKYLLD
+658 TFSDLVQNGTKYLLD
-673 IETYLSFTENG
+673 IETYLSFAENG

-692 ANSNFKQVSY
+692 ANSNFKQVLY

-713 NNRSEILQLKSLI
+713 NNKNEILQLKSLI
-726 ENLIIINNDFN
+726 EDLVIVNNNFN
-737 LLQQNGYSF
+737 LLKQNGYLF
-746 SFDDNSNLPE
+746 SFDDNSNLIE
-756 KCKVLNEILKKV
+756 KSKVLNDVLKKV
-768 EVNKNVVSQIQFNSD
+768 EINKNVVSQIQFNSD
-783 FISLSEYSQVDL
+783 FINLSEYSQINL
-795 FNIEE
+795 FNIDE
-800 LSRKAILLKRDF
+800 LARKAILLKDDF

-818 NDKLN
+818 NNKLN
-823 GKKQTLQNI
+823 EQKQVLQNI
-832 SIAIEQSTIKGIF
+832 DNVIEQSTIKVIF

-852 KIDDVQKFEQLKG
+852 KIVDVQKFEHIKI
-865 KFLETAKQIEIE
+865 KFLEIGKQIEIE

-882 LKKSLK
+882 LKKYLNK
-888 NILPNT
+888 LLPNT
-894 FKSLKNVSNHYILKE
+894 FDSLNKVSNHYISKE
-909 NFEFASANKF
+909 NFEYASANEF
-919 IKQNEFIDLQKCKEE
+919 IKQAEFIDLQKCKEE
-934 LSFINKKIFQVK
+934 LSFINKKIFQIK

-957 FKNKFGKDEVDAF
+957 FKNKFEKDEVDAF

-1020 NSVGSEPEIF
+1020 NSVGKEPEIF
-1030 DCIIV
+1030 DCVIV

-1100 LFMLSKMVAGTSN
+1100 LFMLSKMIAGTSN

-1139 RPLKQ
+1139 RPLKL
-1144 INSNRLPPKATFFV
+1144 INSNRLPPKETFFV
-1158 ENAFTEDK
+1158 QDAFTEDK
-1166 IVHKEIEEI
+1166 IVHKEIQEI
-1175 KKLLQ
+1175 KKFLQ
-1180 KILKDDQYANKS
+1180 RILKDDQYANKS
-1192 IGVVSLGLTKHT
+1192 IGVVSLGTVNHT

-1257 KVNQNAKPR
+1257 KDNQNAKPR
-1266 AIITDQDERKKI
+1266 AIISSQDEFKKI
-1278 NVALSRAKEQMILFH
+1278 NVALSRAREQMILFH
-1293 SVKTEHLQ
+1293 SVKSEHLQ
-1301 SNDFRNKILT
+1301 SSDFRNKILT
-1311 FFNEEMKP
+1311 FFNDEIKL
-1319 IEPLKIDDYN
+1319 IAPLQIDDYI

-1348 IVKALIENGYSYIQ
+1348 ITKSLIENGYSYIQ
-1362 PQYKVK
+1362 PQYNVK
-1368 EDETFFNPRTEKE
+1368 ESELFYNHKLGKQ
-1381 SRVNFKLDLVVHNNG
+1381 VYINFKIDLVVHNNG

-1442 NPLEEIEK
+1442 SPKEEIEK
-1450 IIDFIEKNTK
+1450 IINYIERNTK
-1460 KDKSIVIQQPIKV
+1460 KDNSIIIQQFDVDNV
-1473 SENKLDDSQVDDNF
+1473 SENDFDDYEEVDDNSS
-1487 ADISPIHQKKTKK
+1487 DIL
-1500 DKSVINQQPVI
+1500 PV
-1511 VNETSENKL
+1511 
-1520 DDNEDDN
+1520 
-1527 SIVGS
+1527 
-1532 PLHISY
+1532 
-1538 IDKLENEIYK
+1538 
-1548 SNNGNPLKANDNNH
+1548 H
-1562 KSIIDTREEDLEK
+1562 KSYNDLLEDEVYTSNSSIQSNDSVNKHRHKSFIDMIEEDLEG

-1581 FSDGSI
+1581 FSSESKI
-1587 LCYFNLFGN
+1587 LCYFNLFN
-1596 GKYKL
+1596 DNSYKIQEYSDESSL
-1601 QSAANY
+1601 Y
-1607 DALFSLPIYNTS
+1607 SLPIEEKYKN
-1619 KKGFLLQCY
+1619 GFLLQCY
-1628 DNGCVNKV
+1628 DNGYINKV
-1636 YIESLLEK
+1636 YVKSILDK
-1644 KTDHLY
+1644 RINYHY
-1650 SNGKYPT
+1650 SNGKNPNAKVLYLK
-1657 ANLIYC
+1657 LIEEDS
-1663 KIIEKDCLIG
+1663 IISL
-1673 IKIKKRE
+1673 KIKRGSE
-1680 DILFKIHRT
+1680 TVFKAHKTEKIS
-1689 INITNREQTHLKGY
+1689 NRELLHLQGY
-1703 KVVYDKNFKLEY
+1703 KVVYQNVDSIEYKVLPKN
-1715 IILPNDLIEGAK
+1715 ISQNIQRLI
-1727 RLVFESFAANGKS
+1727 FTSFTAEGKS
-1740 VYNKYYNEEWLN
+1740 VWNNYYENEWNIIKRFIPQLN
-1752 IKKFFPNLDKMI
+1752 E

>member
-36 WNDEID
+36 WNNEVD
-42 SFINAG
+42 SFIDAG
-48 ICESTLTEI
+48 ICESTLPNI
-57 FTSKFKKHPLI
+57 FTSKFAKQALI
-68 FSLEKPLKPNINIPS
+68 FSLEKPLKPNICIPN
-83 KFVGIIEFNE
+83 KFIGIIEFDE
-93 AKNKFESVN
+93 AKNKFESLN
-102 DDEEELQGFQY
+102 GDDEELQGFQS

-188 NNIVKISFSDLE
+188 NNVVKISFSELE

-211 TPIEKGELSKIIA
+211 TPIEKEVLSNIIDRFDERITEL
-224 KFEKSIE
+224 
-231 ENGYECIF
+231 GYEFVF
-239 ENYFKDLIA
+239 ENDFKELIS

-304 YSEENEVEAQLFNL
+304 HSEENEIEAKLFNL

-339 ELFETHKAEAK
+339 ELFETYKDKAK
-350 NLNGEEDFSVFFP
+350 SLNGEEDFSVFFP
-363 LAFNKEQKQIYE
+363 LPFNKEQKQIYE

-428 PETFDDLI
+428 PEIFDDLI

-466 YLNVESKIEEL
+466 HLNVESKIEEL

-485 KLKSEIIQALEKEY
+485 NLKSKIIQALEKEY
-499 AQIRINDS
+499 TQIRINDS
-507 FNGLRSYQII
+507 FNGLRAYQIV
-517 EKFESKDSREWNWIQ
+517 EKFESKNSEEWNWIQ

-559 EIRYS
+559 KIRYS
-564 NSLDIDVP
+564 NSLNIDIS
-572 TVLGKLEHFDFKNFL
+572 TVLDELENFDFKNFL
-587 LLQENYNQQLNH
+587 TLQENYNKQLNH
-599 LGLTEYSKD
+599 LRLTEHSKD
-608 EVLKIQL
+608 KVLKIKL
-615 DKIADITNEFSNSDI
+615 EKVIDIASEFSTSDI
-630 VLKNIKG
+630 VLKNIKEL
-637 IEQLQKQINSRIS
+637 EQLQKQINTHIS

-658 TFSDFTQNGTKYLLD
+658 TFSDLTLNGTKYLLD
-673 IETYLSFTENG
+673 IETYLSFAENG
-684 KAGFLTRL
+684 KAGILTRL

-702 LEQFTINGKKC
+702 LEYFTINGKKC
-713 NNRSEILQLKSLI
+713 NNKTEILQLKSLI
-726 ENLIIINNDFN
+726 ENLIVINNNFN
-737 LLQQNGYSF
+737 LLNQNGYLF
-746 SFDDNSNLPE
+746 SFDDNSNLLE
-756 KCKVLNEILKKV
+756 KCKVLNDVLKKV
-768 EVNKNVVSQIQFNSD
+768 EINKNVVSKIQFDSD
-783 FISLSEYSQVDL
+783 FINLSEYCQINL
-795 FNIEE
+795 FNIDE
-800 LSRKAILLKRDF
+800 LSRKAILLKEDF
-812 EKLQNL
+812 EKLQDL
-818 NDKLN
+818 NNKLTEQ
-823 GKKQTLQNI
+823 KQMLQNI
-832 SIAIEQSTIKGIF
+832 DSIIEQSTIKEIL
-845 SEFLPVN
+845 SNFLPVN
-852 KIDDVQKFEQLKG
+852 KIVDVQKFEQLKS
-865 KFLETAKQIEIE
+865 KFLEIGKQIEIE

-882 LKKSLK
+882 LKKYLK
-888 NILPNT
+888 NLLPNT
-894 FKSLKNVSNHYILKE
+894 FDSLNNVPNHYILKE
-909 NFEFASANKF
+909 NFEYAFANKF

-957 FKNKFGKDEVDAF
+957 FKNKFEKDEVDAF
-970 INLLEEYK
+970 INLLEAYK

-1020 NSVGSEPEIF
+1020 NSVGNEPEIF

-1035 DEASQLDFNSLILS
+1035 DEASQLDFNSLILG

-1144 INSNRLPPKATFFV
+1144 INSNRLNPKETFFV
-1158 ENAFTEDK
+1158 KDAFAEDK
-1166 IVHKEIEEI
+1166 IVHKEVQEI
-1175 KKLLQ
+1175 KKFLQ
-1180 KILKDDQYANKS
+1180 RILNDDQYANKS
-1192 IGVVSLGLTKHT
+1192 IGVVSLGTVNHT

-1257 KVNQNAKPR
+1257 KENQNAKPR
-1266 AIITDQDERKKI
+1266 AIISNQDEFKKI

-1293 SVKTEHLQ
+1293 SVKSEHLQ
-1301 SNDFRNKILT
+1301 SNDFRNRILT
-1311 FFNEEMKP
+1311 FFNDEVKP
-1319 IEPLKIDDYN
+1319 IQPLQIDDHN

-1348 IVKALIENGYSYIQ
+1348 IAKALIKNGYSYIQ
-1362 PQYKVK
+1362 PQYNVK
-1368 EDETFFNPRTEKE
+1368 EPELFYNHKLGKQ
-1381 SRVNFKLDLVVHNNG
+1381 VYINFQIDLVVHNNG

-1403 DGDPFHSLPEDVA
+1403 DGDPFHSLPVDVA

-1424 LERVGWKVYRVL
+1424 LERVGWNVYRVL

-1442 NPLEEIEK
+1442 SPQEEIEK

-1460 KDKSIVIQQPIKV
+1460 KDNSIIIQQSIQVREV
-1473 SENKLDDSQVDDNF
+1473 SENEFDDYEE
-1487 ADISPIHQKKTKK
+1487 A
-1500 DKSVINQQPVI
+1500 
-1511 VNETSENKL
+1511 
-1520 DDNEDDN
+1520 DDN
-1527 SIVGS
+1527 SFV
-1532 PLHISY
+1532 HKSY
-1538 IDKLENEIYK
+1538 IDILEDEIHIPNNRNI
-1548 SNNGNPLKANDNNH
+1548 SNGSINNH
-1562 KSIIDTREEDLEK
+1562 RHKSFIDTIEEDLAE

-1581 FSDGSI
+1581 FSDETKI
-1587 LCYFNLFGN
+1587 LCYFNLFN
-1596 GKYKL
+1596 DNTYKI
-1601 QSAANY
+1601 QEVADESS
-1607 DALFSLPIYNTS
+1607 LFSLPIEEKY
-1619 KKGFLLQCY
+1619 KKRFSSTMLRQWAYKQGL
-1628 DNGCVNKV
+1628 
-1636 YIESLLEK
+1636 
-1644 KTDHLY
+1644 
-1650 SNGKYPT
+1650 
-1657 ANLIYC
+1657 C
-1663 KIIEKDCLIG
+1663 KIYFG
-1673 IKIKKRE
+1673 
-1680 DILFKIHRT
+1680 
-1689 INITNREQTHLKGY
+1689 
-1703 KVVYDKNFKLEY
+1703 
-1715 IILPNDLIEGAK
+1715 
-1727 RLVFESFAANGKS
+1727 
-1740 VYNKYYNEEWLN
+1740 
-1752 IKKFFPNLDKMI
+1752 